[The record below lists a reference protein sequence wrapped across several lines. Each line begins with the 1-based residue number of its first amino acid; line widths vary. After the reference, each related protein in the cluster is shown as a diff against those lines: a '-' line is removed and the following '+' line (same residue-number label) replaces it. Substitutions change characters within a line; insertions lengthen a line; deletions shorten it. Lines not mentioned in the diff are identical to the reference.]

1 MSIVQNEIIRAKAV
15 AKNSFSLN
23 YLLPIC
29 DKQSVV
35 DIKTEIESQ
44 FRETK
49 LIIYEPLHPRKN
61 ISLTLMS
68 NYENFKAAYELMKTR
83 IEEEK
88 LFDEKFE
95 HYQIQTLYQMCKYFF
110 KYLQNY
116 FQTNSV
122 IFMKAWDSVASE
134 FSL

>member
-1 MSIVQNEIIRAKAV
+1 MNIVQNEIMRAKAV
-15 AKNSFSLN
+15 AKNAFSQN

-29 DKQSVV
+29 DKASVV
-35 DIKTEIESQ
+35 EIKNEVESQ
-44 FRETK
+44 YRDTK
-49 LIIYEPLHPRKN
+49 LIIYEPLYPRKN

-68 NYENFKAAYELMKTR
+68 NYESFNGAYELMKTR
-83 IEEEK
+83 IEEGK
-88 LFDEKFE
+88 LFNEKFE